1 MIAICF
7 ARTFGSPLKR
17 SGTSCLLPLASRR
30 PLGCRSTRV
39 GDTTTRWTGWR
50 RGTSSY
56 GTTQRWTHPTRWR
69 RGRQDSRKVGLGFTR
84 QKGFLE
90 KSWFLLAGDIPGAVL
105 LFESACQ
112 KHPDSAEAW
121 TLLGKTQAKNEQDPL
136 AIAALRQ
143 ALTLL
148 GPSAKESSSVLMALA
163 ASYANESYQAL
174 ACNTLQ
180 GTSVSKRLEAA
191 ADVSLFADWIY
202 NHSECASQLPA
213 KPALSPNRKS
223 QLTTT
228 FMSQELHQETTDL
241 FLTVHA
247 QWRFTSFYLLEITPS
262 PIGCEDEP

>member
-1 MIAICF
+1 MAICF
-7 ARTFGSPLKR
+7 ARTFGSPLRR

-69 RGRQDSRKVGLGFTR
+69 RGRQDSRKVGLGFTHH
-84 QKGFLE
+84 KGLLE

-180 GTSVSKRLEAA
+180 GSKNFSFKAVGSR
-191 ADVSLFADWIY
+191 SR
-202 NHSECASQLPA
+202 C
-213 KPALSPNRKS
+213 
-223 QLTTT
+223 
-228 FMSQELHQETTDL
+228 
-241 FLTVHA
+241 LTVCRLDLQPLGVHVA
-247 QWRFTSFYLLEITPS
+247 APRQAGPQPKPEVSTHHHFHVAGVAPRDDRSFSHGTCSMEVYKFLSSGNNTFAYRLR
-262 PIGCEDEP
+262 G